1 MRILV
6 ASDTHRHT
14 ADFLLKLKDEKK
26 PDMLIFLGDFAED
39 GEKIKERLQVPA
51 YIIAGNGDW
60 STYYPKEQMINVLGK
75 KILLTHGHKYNVKN
89 DLNRLYYHALESGA
103 QVVLFGH
110 THIPMRR
117 MDEHL
122 IMMNPGSPS
131 LPRGGLTI
139 GSYGILEIAS
149 KIDAKICY
157 MR

>member
-14 ADFLLKLKDEKK
+14 TDFLLKLKDEKK

-39 GEKIKERLQVPA
+39 GEKIKEKLQVPA
-51 YIIAGNGDW
+51 HIIAGNGDW

-75 KILLTHGHKYNVKN
+75 KILFTHGHKYNVKN
-89 DLNRLYYHALESGA
+89 DLNRLYYNALESGA
-103 QVVLFGH
+103 HAVLFGH
-110 THIPMRR
+110 THIPMLR

-122 IMMNPGSPS
+122 VMMNPGSPS
-131 LPRGGLTI
+131 LPRGGLII
-139 GSYGILEIAS
+139 GSYGILEITS